1 MTKQP
6 INMIALIATVSVC
19 VIVDGGL
26 LLFSVWLAEGIGK
39 GILFFLVGGAP
50 PTFVV
55 SPSLYAWF
63 KERYPVH
70 A

>member
-1 MTKQP
+1 MTKPP
-6 INMIALIATVSVC
+6 INMIALIATVSIC

-26 LLFSVWLAEGIGK
+26 LLFSVWLAESIEK
-39 GILFFLVGGAP
+39 GILFFIVGGAP
-50 PTFVV
+50 PTIVV

-63 KERYPVH
+63 KGRFPAH